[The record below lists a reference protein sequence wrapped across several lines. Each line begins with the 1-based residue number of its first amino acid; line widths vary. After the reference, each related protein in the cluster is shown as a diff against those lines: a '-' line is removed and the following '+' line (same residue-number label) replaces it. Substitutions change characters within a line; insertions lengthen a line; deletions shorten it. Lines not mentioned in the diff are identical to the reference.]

1 MPSVVNVFSQQYSP
15 LRGLS
20 KNKKKES
27 VEVKAVSKERKLVGK
42 YNGNFNKEMLSIFKK
57 QRSPPTVSRNFDM
70 SLM

>member
-20 KNKKKES
+20 KKKES